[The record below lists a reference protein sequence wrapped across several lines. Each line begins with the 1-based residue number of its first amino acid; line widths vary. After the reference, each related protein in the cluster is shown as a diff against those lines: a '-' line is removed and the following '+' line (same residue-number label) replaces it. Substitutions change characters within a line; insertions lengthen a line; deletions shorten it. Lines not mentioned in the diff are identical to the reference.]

1 MKVDLFPFQST
12 AVENLRYDVANSL
25 GAYQQ
30 TLVPQVVSF
39 TAPTGSGK
47 TIIMAALMEKIF
59 NGEARYSDQPDAIFL
74 WISDSPELNAQSKD
88 KIDRQADK
96 INLSQTMEIS
106 DDSFDQEMLDDGHIY
121 FLNTQKLGKSSN
133 LTKHSDSR
141 EYTIW
146 ETLNN
151 TIQNKSDRL
160 YLIIDEA
167 HRGMMGKAASKAT
180 SIMQKFIKGSKN
192 EIDPF
197 PVIIGMSATVERFN
211 KLVGETNAT
220 IRKVIV
226 TTEQVR
232 ASGLLKDRI
241 IVTYP
246 EKKTVNRNMAVLQA
260 AADAWKD
267 KWDHWTQ
274 YCREQHYAYV
284 NPMLIV
290 QVQNSNGD
298 KITETN
304 LDDCIQLIENRTG
317 FQFKEG
323 EVVHTFGQ
331 TNADIDVN
339 GLKIKYEE
347 PSRIN
352 DDKQIKVVFFKENLS
367 TGWDAPR
374 AETMVSFRRAVD
386 STYIAQLLGRMIRT
400 PLRMHI
406 NVDETLNDVKL
417 FLPYFDQTTVQEV
430 LDALHNSEG
439 GNIPSNIYGEAIGK
453 SNFTTLSIHP
463 SSITSSYG
471 GPKVKEAKNQLSFF
485 DNPDDEINPKPKD
498 NDVKP
503 KNQKSSNNN
512 NDLIK
517 KNNNHVVNTVDK
529 SDIIS
534 SKNKEKRDTVDNTTS
549 NIDETI
555 PDIKREEVIKAIN
568 SMGLLTYN
576 VRTAK
581 ITNYLSSLFKLA
593 HLLTQS
599 GLYVDAVSEVLGEIE
614 DKICKYIKSIK
625 DDGTYDAL
633 EDKARKFELTTQSF
647 DVFGEKIQ
655 DSQNVGMYST
665 TQADI
670 DRQFRL
676 AEIKLG
682 NEGIGVIY
690 GNDYYDDNDPDAFK
704 IHIILYAND
713 DECRKELFTYAED
726 KFHELDDAYRRYTI
740 NEDDQFRKQYDR
752 IVSDGDLVSKH
763 NFRLPETISISSE
776 NKGKKYYD
784 HLFVN
789 NLGYAQIDLNSWEQG
804 VIEEEE
810 KKADFICWLR
820 NPPRKPWSL
829 TVPYRLHGDEKPAY
843 PDFIVIRRDNK
854 SKLGYI
860 VDILEPHNP
869 ALEDNLGK
877 AQGFARYAKN
887 NKQLGRVELIR
898 QVHDKIKNKRF
909 KRLDMTQSVVRDK
922 VLHAATLE
930 ELNHIFDKY
939 GQFED

>member
-1 MKVDLFPFQST
+1 MKVELFPFQTT
-12 AVENLRYDVANSL
+12 AVKDLRYSIANSL
-25 GAYQQ
+25 EAYRQ

-47 TIIMAALMEKIF
+47 TIIMASLMEEIF
-59 NGEARYSDQPDAIFL
+59 NGDVRYDDQPNAIFL
-74 WISDSPELNAQSKD
+74 WISDSPELNTQSKD
-88 KIDRQADK
+88 KIDRKADR
-96 INLSQTMEIS
+96 IALSQTIAIS
-106 DDSFDQEMLDDGHIY
+106 DESFDQEMLDDGHIY

-133 LTKHSDSR
+133 LTKHSDNR

-151 TIQNKSDRL
+151 TIKNKSDRL

-167 HRGMMGKAASKAT
+167 HRGMVGKDASKAT
-180 SIMQKFIKGSKN
+180 SIMQKFIKGSKD

-197 PVIIGMSATVERFN
+197 PVIIGMSATVKRFN
-211 KLVGETNAT
+211 ELVGETNAT

-246 EKKTVNRNMAVLQA
+246 EKKTINRDMAVLQA

-290 QVQNSNGD
+290 QVQNGSGD
-298 KITETN
+298 KITDTN

-331 TNADIDVN
+331 TTADIEAN

-417 FLPYFDQTTVQEV
+417 FLPYFDQSTVQEV

-439 GNIPSNIYGEAIGK
+439 GSIPSNVYGEAIGK

-463 SSITSSYG
+463 SSVHRSYSRS
-471 GPKVKEAKNQLSFF
+471 KVKEAENQLSFF
-485 DNPDDEINPKPKD
+485 DDPDDEVSPKSEDK
-498 NDVKP
+498 KI
-503 KNQKSSNNN
+503 KSVYANSTAQ
-512 NDLIK
+512 
-517 KNNNHVVNTVDK
+517 NNNHVTSTINE
-529 SDIIS
+529 S
-534 SKNKEKRDTVDNTTS
+534 SVTPSRNKEKTETINNVTHDVDK
-549 NIDETI
+549 DI
-555 PDIKREEVIKAIN
+555 PDINREAVIKAIN

-599 GLYVDAVSEVLGEIE
+599 GLYAGAVDEVLGEIVG
-614 DKICKYIKSIK
+614 KIREYIKSIK
-625 DDGTYDAL
+625 DDGTYDVL
-633 EDKARKFELTTQSF
+633 EDKARNFELTTQSF

-655 DSQNVGMYST
+655 GSQNIGLYST

-682 NEGIGVIY
+682 NEGVGVAY
-690 GNDYYDDNDPDAFK
+690 GNKYYDDDDPDAFK
-704 IHIILYAND
+704 IHVILYATDN
-713 DECRKELFTYAED
+713 ECRKELFTYAEN
-726 KFHELDDAYRRYTI
+726 KFHELDDAYRKYTI
-740 NEDDQFRKQYDR
+740 NESEQFRKQYDR
-752 IVSDGDLVSKH
+752 VVSDGDFVSKH
-763 NFRLPETISISSE
+763 NFRLPETISVSSE
-776 NKGKKYYD
+776 SKGKKYYD

-789 NLGYAQIDLNSWEQG
+789 DLGYAQLDLNSWEQG
-804 VIEEEE
+804 VIAEEE
-810 KKADFICWLR
+810 KKPDFVCWLR

-829 TVPYRLHGDEKPAY
+829 TIPYKLHGDEKPAY
-843 PDFIVIRRDNK
+843 PDFIIVRRDNK

-877 AQGFARYAKN
+877 AQGFARYAQDN
-887 NKQLGRVELIR
+887 IQLGKIEIIR
-898 QVHDKIKNKRF
+898 QVQDKIKNKRF

-922 VLHAATLE
+922 VLHAVTLE
-930 ELNHIFDKY
+930 ELNHIFDEY
-939 GQFED
+939 GTF

>member
-59 NGEARYSDQPDAIFL
+59 NGEARYSDQTDAIFL

-323 EVVHTFGQ
+323 ELVHTFGQ

-400 PLRMHI
+400 PLRMHKM
-406 NVDETLNDVKL
+406 LMKL
-417 FLPYFDQTTVQEV
+417 
-430 LDALHNSEG
+430 
-439 GNIPSNIYGEAIGK
+439 
-453 SNFTTLSIHP
+453 
-463 SSITSSYG
+463 
-471 GPKVKEAKNQLSFF
+471 
-485 DNPDDEINPKPKD
+485 
-498 NDVKP
+498 
-503 KNQKSSNNN
+503 
-512 NDLIK
+512 
-517 KNNNHVVNTVDK
+517 
-529 SDIIS
+529 
-534 SKNKEKRDTVDNTTS
+534 
-549 NIDETI
+549 
-555 PDIKREEVIKAIN
+555 
-568 SMGLLTYN
+568 
-576 VRTAK
+576 
-581 ITNYLSSLFKLA
+581 
-593 HLLTQS
+593 
-599 GLYVDAVSEVLGEIE
+599 
-614 DKICKYIKSIK
+614 
-625 DDGTYDAL
+625 
-633 EDKARKFELTTQSF
+633 
-647 DVFGEKIQ
+647 
-655 DSQNVGMYST
+655 
-665 TQADI
+665 
-670 DRQFRL
+670 
-676 AEIKLG
+676 
-682 NEGIGVIY
+682 
-690 GNDYYDDNDPDAFK
+690 
-704 IHIILYAND
+704 
-713 DECRKELFTYAED
+713 
-726 KFHELDDAYRRYTI
+726 
-740 NEDDQFRKQYDR
+740 
-752 IVSDGDLVSKH
+752 
-763 NFRLPETISISSE
+763 
-776 NKGKKYYD
+776 
-784 HLFVN
+784 
-789 NLGYAQIDLNSWEQG
+789 
-804 VIEEEE
+804 
-810 KKADFICWLR
+810 
-820 NPPRKPWSL
+820 
-829 TVPYRLHGDEKPAY
+829 
-843 PDFIVIRRDNK
+843 
-854 SKLGYI
+854 
-860 VDILEPHNP
+860 
-869 ALEDNLGK
+869 
-877 AQGFARYAKN
+877 
-887 NKQLGRVELIR
+887 
-898 QVHDKIKNKRF
+898 
-909 KRLDMTQSVVRDK
+909 
-922 VLHAATLE
+922 
-930 ELNHIFDKY
+930 
-939 GQFED
+939 

>member
-304 LDDCIQLIENRTG
+304 LEI
-317 FQFKEG
+317 
-323 EVVHTFGQ
+323 
-331 TNADIDVN
+331 
-339 GLKIKYEE
+339 
-347 PSRIN
+347 
-352 DDKQIKVVFFKENLS
+352 VFN
-367 TGWDAPR
+367 
-374 AETMVSFRRAVD
+374 
-386 STYIAQLLGRMIRT
+386 
-400 PLRMHI
+400 
-406 NVDETLNDVKL
+406 
-417 FLPYFDQTTVQEV
+417 
-430 LDALHNSEG
+430 
-439 GNIPSNIYGEAIGK
+439 
-453 SNFTTLSIHP
+453 
-463 SSITSSYG
+463 
-471 GPKVKEAKNQLSFF
+471 
-485 DNPDDEINPKPKD
+485 
-498 NDVKP
+498 
-503 KNQKSSNNN
+503 
-512 NDLIK
+512 
-517 KNNNHVVNTVDK
+517 
-529 SDIIS
+529 
-534 SKNKEKRDTVDNTTS
+534 
-549 NIDETI
+549 
-555 PDIKREEVIKAIN
+555 
-568 SMGLLTYN
+568 
-576 VRTAK
+576 
-581 ITNYLSSLFKLA
+581 
-593 HLLTQS
+593 
-599 GLYVDAVSEVLGEIE
+599 
-614 DKICKYIKSIK
+614 
-625 DDGTYDAL
+625 
-633 EDKARKFELTTQSF
+633 
-647 DVFGEKIQ
+647 
-655 DSQNVGMYST
+655 
-665 TQADI
+665 
-670 DRQFRL
+670 
-676 AEIKLG
+676 
-682 NEGIGVIY
+682 
-690 GNDYYDDNDPDAFK
+690 
-704 IHIILYAND
+704 
-713 DECRKELFTYAED
+713 
-726 KFHELDDAYRRYTI
+726 
-740 NEDDQFRKQYDR
+740 
-752 IVSDGDLVSKH
+752 
-763 NFRLPETISISSE
+763 
-776 NKGKKYYD
+776 
-784 HLFVN
+784 
-789 NLGYAQIDLNSWEQG
+789 
-804 VIEEEE
+804 
-810 KKADFICWLR
+810 
-820 NPPRKPWSL
+820 
-829 TVPYRLHGDEKPAY
+829 
-843 PDFIVIRRDNK
+843 
-854 SKLGYI
+854 
-860 VDILEPHNP
+860 
-869 ALEDNLGK
+869 
-877 AQGFARYAKN
+877 
-887 NKQLGRVELIR
+887 
-898 QVHDKIKNKRF
+898 
-909 KRLDMTQSVVRDK
+909 
-922 VLHAATLE
+922 
-930 ELNHIFDKY
+930 
-939 GQFED
+939 

>member
-1 MKVDLFPFQST
+1 MKVELFPFQTT
-12 AVENLRYDVANSL
+12 AVKDLRYSIANSL
-25 GAYQQ
+25 EAYRQ

-47 TIIMAALMEKIF
+47 TIIMASLMEEIF
-59 NGEARYSDQPDAIFL
+59 NGDVRYDDQPNAIFL
-74 WISDSPELNAQSKD
+74 WISDSPELNTQSKD
-88 KIDRQADK
+88 KIDRKADR
-96 INLSQTMEIS
+96 IALSQTIAIS
-106 DDSFDQEMLDDGHIY
+106 DESFDQEMLDDGHIY

-133 LTKHSDSR
+133 LTKHSDNR

-151 TIQNKSDRL
+151 TIKNKSDRL

-167 HRGMMGKAASKAT
+167 HRGMVGKDASKAT
-180 SIMQKFIKGSKN
+180 SIMQKFIKGSKD

-197 PVIIGMSATVERFN
+197 PVIIGMSATVKRFN
-211 KLVGETNAT
+211 ELVGETNAT

-246 EKKTVNRNMAVLQA
+246 EKKTINRDMAVLQA

-290 QVQNSNGD
+290 QVQNGSGD
-298 KITETN
+298 KITDTN

-331 TNADIDVN
+331 TTADIEAN

-417 FLPYFDQTTVQEV
+417 FLPYFDQSTVQEV

-439 GNIPSNIYGEAIGK
+439 GSIPSNVYGEAIGK

-463 SSITSSYG
+463 SSVHRSYSRS
-471 GPKVKEAKNQLSFF
+471 KVKEAENQLSFF
-485 DNPDDEINPKPKD
+485 DDPDDEVSPKSEDK
-498 NDVKP
+498 KI
-503 KNQKSSNNN
+503 KSVYANSTAQ
-512 NDLIK
+512 
-517 KNNNHVVNTVDK
+517 NNNHVTSTINE
-529 SDIIS
+529 S
-534 SKNKEKRDTVDNTTS
+534 SVTPSRNKEKTETINNVTHDVDK
-549 NIDETI
+549 DI
-555 PDIKREEVIKAIN
+555 PDINREAVIKAIN

-599 GLYVDAVSEVLGEIE
+599 GLYAGAVDEVLGEIVG
-614 DKICKYIKSIK
+614 KIREYIKSIK
-625 DDGTYDAL
+625 DDGTYDVL

-655 DSQNVGMYST
+655 GSQNIGLYST

-682 NEGIGVIY
+682 NEGVGVAY
-690 GNDYYDDNDPDAFK
+690 GNKYYDDDDPDAFK
-704 IHIILYAND
+704 IHVILYATDN
-713 DECRKELFTYAED
+713 ECRKELFTYAEN
-726 KFHELDDAYRRYTI
+726 KFHELDDAYRKYTI
-740 NEDDQFRKQYDR
+740 NESEQFRKQYDR
-752 IVSDGDLVSKH
+752 VVSDGDFVSKH
-763 NFRLPETISISSE
+763 NFRLPETISVSSE
-776 NKGKKYYD
+776 SKGKKYYD

-789 NLGYAQIDLNSWEQG
+789 DLGYAQLDLNSWEQG
-804 VIEEEE
+804 VIAEEE
-810 KKADFICWLR
+810 KKPDFVCWLR

-829 TVPYRLHGDEKPAY
+829 TIPYKLHGDEKPAY
-843 PDFIVIRRDNK
+843 PDFIIVRRDNK

-877 AQGFARYAKN
+877 AQGFARYAQDN
-887 NKQLGRVELIR
+887 IQLGKIEIIR
-898 QVHDKIKNKRF
+898 QVQDKIKNKRF

-922 VLHAATLE
+922 VLHAVTLE
-930 ELNHIFDKY
+930 ELNHIFDEY
-939 GQFED
+939 GTF